1 MIRSAYSF
9 LPTLVSLTGAGIVFL
24 GWWPTPGYFLLEPV
38 LFCGIAIL
46 CLLMLQL
53 TELRIKRRGLLAYVA
68 FAAWVLLS
76 DLISGELLPALARDV
91 HWLILPLLVVL
102 LASFFARSEEM
113 LRVLQVAAALSLIII
128 CYRLIDSADGVF
140 DWVHPVIFGNV
151 RRLAMTVGL
160 LSVFLYRDTDRPEK
174 WLLTLARIIGLG
186 LLFWSG
192 SRGAILAWA
201 LALLTFTWHTGQWTK
216 LRAWTLEA
224 VVAMLLA
231 ILFDVGNPSMGILNA
246 IFYRGIYAAIG
257 GGGGGGVDAISSG
270 RVTLWLKTLD
280 TLQDPH
286 IAILGAGGNGFV
298 RLHLRYGQIFHPHN
312 VVFQVLTDWG
322 IGGLFLLLW
331 LVREWVPKTLSAAG
345 KDGTTSVGL
354 ALIVFLLITGLLDGG
369 LYHLQY
375 LFFASIAFAL
385 VAAGAIDDVSTN
397 QFTVPRVGIVALL
410 FAAMLLHWALK
421 DYRADWPMT
430 SLYQPYVA
438 PSRG

>member
-1 MIRSAYSF
+1 MIRNVHSL
-9 LPTLVSLTGAGIVFL
+9 LPTLVNLTGAGVVFL

-46 CLLMLQL
+46 CLLMLQI
-53 TELRIKRRGLLAYVA
+53 TELRIKRRSLLAYVA

-76 DLISGELLPALARDV
+76 DSISGELLPALARDV

-102 LASFFARSEEM
+102 LVSFFARSEEM
-113 LRVLQVAAALSLIII
+113 LRVLQVAAALSLIVI

-140 DWVHPVIFGNV
+140 DWVHPPIFGNV

-160 LSVFLYRDTDRPEK
+160 MSVFLYRDTEHQEK
-174 WLLTLARIIGLG
+174 RLLTLARIIGLG

-201 LALLTFTWHTGQWTK
+201 LALLTFTWHAGQWTK
-216 LRAWTLEA
+216 LRAWSLEA

-231 ILFDVGNPSMGILNA
+231 VLFDVGNPSMGILTG
-246 IFYRGIYAAIG
+246 IFYRSFNAAIS
-257 GGGGGGVDAISSG
+257 GGGVDAISSG

-280 TLQDPH
+280 ALQDPH
-286 IAILGAGGNGFV
+286 VAFLGAGGNGFV
-298 RLHLRYGQIFHPHN
+298 RLHLWYRQIFHPHN
-312 VVFQVLTDWG
+312 IVLQVLTDWG

-331 LVREWVPKTLSAAG
+331 LVREWIPKILSAAG
-345 KDGTTSVGL
+345 KGGTTSVGL
-354 ALIVFLLITGLLDGG
+354 ALMVFLLITGLLDGG

-385 VAAGAIDDVSTN
+385 VAAGAVDDVSTN
-397 QFTVPRVGIVALL
+397 RFAVPHFGIVALL
-410 FAAMLLHWALK
+410 LAAMLLQWALK

-430 SLYQPYVA
+430 PLYQPYVA
-438 PSRG
+438 PSRD